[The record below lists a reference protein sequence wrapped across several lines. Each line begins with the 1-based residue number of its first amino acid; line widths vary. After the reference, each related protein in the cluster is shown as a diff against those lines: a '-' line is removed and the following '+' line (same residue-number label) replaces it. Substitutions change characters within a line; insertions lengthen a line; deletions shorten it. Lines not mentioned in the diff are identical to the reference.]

1 MNYLME
7 IKMFYER
14 QLERRLPAAAIAVWH
29 ALMEINNRAG
39 WKEWFSAPMQ
49 TLMLF
54 SGMSRQTVYRSL
66 EKLIAEDYIAV
77 VDKSGDKSGDKD
89 GDKSGDK
96 RVYKLATLSVTKPAG
111 HLINNN
117 KLNETKQN
125 YLELRRIN
133 AEKRAEREAAARVGE

>member
-77 VDKSGDKSGDKD
+77 VDKSGDK
-89 GDKSGDK
+89 